1 MIIIMVWVTDFASIF
16 ISNTKNSHCHY
27 ISNQFSNFFFFF
39 FAKCIVRNPYFHS
52 DMVAI
57 LRINTTY
64 NLKITVNFVNT
75 PIHM

>member
-39 FAKCIVRNPYFHS
+39 FEMYSTESLFSFRYGGYLAYKHYV
-52 DMVAI
+52 
-57 LRINTTY
+57 
-64 NLKITVNFVNT
+64 
-75 PIHM
+75 